1 MIAGTTNPFAVH
13 AGLKVLQRGGNAA
26 DAALT
31 TSLAQIAL
39 STGAAISY
47 AGILTAVYY
56 DSASG
61 KVYSLNAGYDTVR
74 GENDPLSIPPWG
86 QHSGRTALVPGFIA
100 GVQALHDRFGKRPF
114 AELFGPAI
122 WIADHGVPFSPSV
135 EAWLQESSTFVTR
148 LPEGKRIFTKENGD
162 LYKAGELFRQP
173 ELAETLKNVANQGAA
188 YMYTGAWA
196 HRFVAAV
203 QRENGKMTLADLASY
218 EVSWTEPRRISYGDY
233 EVVSLGPG
241 SLGSLVTL
249 GSLKAAEVARLKQYG
264 HYTSSAEALYYLT
277 QILRI
282 EKSLSLMT
290 PEQRGAF
297 LPDIDTSLEAQITA
311 TTAKRVVDH
320 IRKNMKE
327 PQLPRGPDVA
337 HSAGVLAV
345 DDQGNVACILHSLNG
360 VLWGTT
366 GIFVD
371 GISIPDSAAFQ
382 QQAIAAIGGGAR
394 LPNTTNPLIVL
405 KGGKPILASAAI
417 GSALQMVTVE
427 NLINIL
433 DFGMEPKSAVE
444 QPNTLGPNLGMVTNA
459 PPKPEYEKETFREGE
474 FSESVLDQ
482 LRERGQPVKVIND
495 HTQDGYWIGIQLDP
509 AARKLKGAT
518 TRKLPSLVE
527 GY

>member
-1 MIAGTTNPFAVH
+1 MIAGTTNPLAVH
-13 AGLKVLQRGGNAA
+13 AGLKVLQQGGSAA

-56 DSASG
+56 DAASG
-61 KVYSLNAGYDTVR
+61 KTYSLNAGYDTVR
-74 GENDPLSIPPWG
+74 SEKDPLSIPTWG
-86 QHSGRTALVPGFIA
+86 QHSGRTALVPGFMA
-100 GVQALHDRFGKRPF
+100 GVQAMHDRFGKRPF

-122 WIADHGVPFSPSV
+122 WIADHGVPFSPTV
-135 EAWLQESSTFVTR
+135 EEWLRQSSTFVTR
-148 LPEGKRIFTKENGD
+148 LPETRRIFTKENGD

-173 ELAETLKNVANQGAA
+173 ELAETLKNVANQSAA
-188 YMYTGAWA
+188 YMYRGAWA
-196 HRFVAAV
+196 HRLAAAI
-203 QRENGKMTLADLASY
+203 QREGGKMTLEDLASY

-233 EVVSLGPG
+233 EVISLGQG

-249 GSLKAAEVARLKQYG
+249 GSLKAVEAVGMKELG
-264 HYTSSAEALYYLT
+264 HYTSSAETLYYLT
-277 QILRI
+277 QIFRI

-290 PEQRGAF
+290 SEQRGVF
-297 LPDIDTSLEAQITA
+297 LPGIDTSIEALTTEKTA
-311 TTAKRVVDH
+311 RLVVDH
-320 IRKNMKE
+320 IRQNLKDAE
-327 PQLPRGPDVA
+327 LTRGPASA

-345 DDQGNVACILHSLNG
+345 DAQGNVACILHTLNG

-371 GISIPDSAAFQ
+371 GVSIPDSAAFQ
-382 QQAIAAIGGGAR
+382 QQTIAAIGGGAR

-405 KGGKPILASAAI
+405 KDGKPILASAAI
-417 GSALQMVTVE
+417 GSALQMATVE
-427 NLINIL
+427 NLINVL
-433 DFGMEPKSAVE
+433 DFGMDPKSAVE
-444 QPNTLGPNLGMVTNA
+444 QPNTLGPYLGMVANA

-474 FSESVLDQ
+474 FPKSVLDQ
-482 LRERGQPVKVIND
+482 LRDKGQAVKVIND
-495 HTQDGYWIGIQLDP
+495 HSQDGYWIGIQLDP